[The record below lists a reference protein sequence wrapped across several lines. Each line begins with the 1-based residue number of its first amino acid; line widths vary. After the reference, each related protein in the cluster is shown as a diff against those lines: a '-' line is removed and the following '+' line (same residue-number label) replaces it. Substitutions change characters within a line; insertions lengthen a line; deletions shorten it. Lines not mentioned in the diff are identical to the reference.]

1 MNASCFVHILLIIR
15 IKIPIWLSDFR
26 RDRRRWSQK
35 REDAGRKV
43 ISNVGQDS
51 VWALGIELLQLM
63 ANMITG
69 QLLVFC
75 STMLLAGQP

>member
-1 MNASCFVHILLIIR
+1 MEPEARGC
-15 IKIPIWLSDFR
+15 W
-26 RDRRRWSQK
+26 
-35 REDAGRKV
+35 KV